1 MSLDVRPW
9 VQSDDLSTLLPNEL
23 ANKLQG
29 SQILAIAAHVA
40 RCRAEGRT
48 IANLTIG
55 DFDPSLYPIP
65 SALEQRIVAQLQAGQ
80 TNYPPAVGVPELCEA
95 VRSFYDRA
103 LGLDYPPGSVQVG
116 SGARPPIYAAFQTVV
131 EPGDVVVYPVPTWNV
146 RYYVYLRQAEGV
158 EIPTRP
164 EDGFMPTAATILPHL
179 GRARMVVLNSP
190 LNPAGTVIDPV
201 LLREIC
207 GAIVAEN
214 QRRRARGD
222 KPVVLLY
229 DQVYWQLIFPGHEH
243 HTPVGLVPEMAAY
256 TIHIDAISKC
266 WAATGIRVG
275 WAVAP
280 PPLISKMKPLV
291 GHMGAWAA
299 RAEQLATAEL
309 IQQPEVVEGFLDDFR
324 GQLRA
329 RLEQLS
335 RGLKA
340 MAAEGLPVDCLEP
353 QGAIYLSVRFDL
365 QGRTVAGHTVTD
377 GESLR
382 TLLLEEAGV
391 AVVPFTAFG
400 YPDGSGW
407 VRLSV
412 GAISEA
418 EIDGAL
424 QRISALLRAG

>member
-9 VQSDDLSTLLPNEL
+9 VESDDLNTLLPNAL
-23 ANKLQG
+23 ANGLQG

-40 RCRAEGRT
+40 RCRAEGRA

-65 SALEQRIVAQLQAGQ
+65 GALKQRIIAQLEAGQ
-80 TNYPPAVGVPELCEA
+80 THYPPAVGVPELCEA
-95 VRSFYDRA
+95 VRAFYGRT
-103 LGLDYPPGSVQVG
+103 LGLDYPKGSVQVG

-158 EIPTRP
+158 AVQTRP
-164 EDGFMPTAATILPHL
+164 EDGFMPTASAILPYL
-179 GRARMVVLNSP
+179 DRARMVVLNSP

-201 LLREIC
+201 LLKEIC
-207 GAIVAEN
+207 EAIVAEN
-214 QRRRARGD
+214 RRRRERGD
-222 KPVVLLY
+222 RPVVLLY
-229 DQVYWQLIFPGHEH
+229 DQVYWQLVFPGHQH
-243 HTPVGLVPEMAAY
+243 HTPAGLVPEMAAY

-280 PPLISKMKPLV
+280 PPLIRKMKPLV

-309 IQQPEVVEGFLDDFR
+309 LQEPQLVDDFLGDFR
-324 GQLRA
+324 GRLRA

-335 RGLKA
+335 QGLKA
-340 MAAEGLPVDCLEP
+340 MAAEGLPVDCLQP

-365 QGRTVAGHTVTD
+365 QGRTLAGHTVTD

-400 YPDGSGW
+400 YPDGTGW

-412 GAISEA
+412 GSISEGDV
-418 EIDGAL
+418 DGAL
-424 QRISALLRAG
+424 QRIRDLLRAG